1 MSMDR
6 PNLFL
11 RILRNPLTRIVLGMV
26 MVSMPI
32 AGVQILAENYGEP
45 RGITDLDSF
54 KLVSNSLAI
63 LCGFAGYL
71 IFTRLIE
78 WRWPRELSLRG
89 FFSEFGKGLVLG
101 ALLFSGTMLLLWF
114 FGFYQWTGTNP
125 ITVTATAFGIS
136 LTGFFE
142 ELLVRGVLYR
152 ILEESLGTW
161 IALALSAVLFGLAH
175 VANPNATLITTMAI
189 ALEAGLL
196 LAAAYSFTG
205 RLWFATGLHCA
216 WNFTQGGIFGLP
228 VSGHPMTGLLVGT
241 VSGPTWISGGEF
253 GVEASLIAVLVCMTA
268 AVFILRLVVKRGLVR
283 QPWWRRRD
291 NTINLVT
298 LLSS

>member
-11 RILRNPLTRIVLGMV
+11 RILSNPLTRIILGMV
-26 MVSMPI
+26 MVALPI
-32 AGVQILAENYGEP
+32 AGVLELANQYGEP

-54 KLVSNSLAI
+54 KLISNSLGI

-89 FFSEFGKGLVLG
+89 FIPEFGKGLALG

-114 FGFYQWTGTNP
+114 FGFYNWTGTNSVAVLGSAL
-125 ITVTATAFGIS
+125 IMSVA
-136 LTGFFE
+136 GFFE
-142 ELLVRGVLYR
+142 ELLIRGVLYR

-196 LAAAYSFTG
+196 LAAAYSLTG